1 MPTPTERILVE
12 LQRRVDLLEV
22 PVIDA
27 LSRIPASKEREGK
40 YVRVVAVPGTSAS
53 ILYVCLGDD
62 ASTTAYSW
70 VTVATG

>member
-1 MPTPTERILVE
+1 MPTLT
-12 LQRRVDLLEV
+12 QRLNELEV
-22 PVIDA
+22 RLEAVEIPVVDA

-40 YVRVVAVPGTSAS
+40 LVRVAAVPGTSAS